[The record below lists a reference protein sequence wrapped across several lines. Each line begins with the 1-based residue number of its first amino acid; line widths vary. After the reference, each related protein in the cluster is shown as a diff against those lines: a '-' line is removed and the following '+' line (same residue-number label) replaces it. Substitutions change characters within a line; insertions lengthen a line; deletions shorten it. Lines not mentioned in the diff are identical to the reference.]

1 MLTRRR
7 VVQGALAALPLAR
20 LRRSL
25 EAADDLRIAVIGLE
39 GRGAVHAAALAAL
52 PGVRVTALCDVDE
65 LVLLREARRMRERG
79 RRPGLHAEYRRVL
92 DRSDVDA
99 VGLATPN
106 HWHALQT
113 IWACQAGKDVYVE
126 SPATHFLSEGAPMV
140 AAAAR
145 HARMVQCGLQWRAS
159 TAIAAAL
166 AWLRAGDLGTPE
178 LVHAMCFEPRA
189 SLGKTRGNQRVADT
203 VDYDRWCGP
212 SPLLPL
218 RRARLHHD
226 WRWVHATGD
235 GELGAVGAHVLDLAR
250 WAAGAEDLPRTVRSV
265 GMRAVHDDDG
275 ETPNAQVVFYGTDP
289 VPILLELRGLPRDAA
304 ARAAANSSAVMDTEL
319 SVRTG
324 VVVRCTGGTLAI
336 PDPAH
341 AIARDPSG
349 AEIRRFEGAGDPF
362 ASWLEACRTRRI
374 ETLVAPLDAAV
385 RSAALTH
392 VGNASHRTG
401 RRTERNA
408 LLAAVAGVP
417 CLATGCERLS
427 AHLAAHGVDVAKP
440 ELVLGAELTL
450 DPGRGAYDGSE
461 RAEALL
467 AGAYRAPYELP
478 AL

>member
-1 MLTRRR
+1 
-7 VVQGALAALPLAR
+7 
-20 LRRSL
+20 
-25 EAADDLRIAVIGLE
+25 
-39 GRGAVHAAALAAL
+39 
-52 PGVRVTALCDVDE
+52 
-65 LVLLREARRMRERG
+65 
-79 RRPGLHAEYRRVL
+79 VL

-99 VGLATPN
+99 VVLATPN

-349 AEIRRFEGAGDPF
+349 AENRRFEGAGDPF
-362 ASWLEACRTRRI
+362 ASWLEAVMLSPGVCSPSPVASAYATFVTRGTRQSTTSSVLIERGRTRSSRARVREGFSALCARI
-374 ETLVAPLDAAV
+374 LRMGRNSRPSP
-385 RSAALTH
+385 R
-392 VGNASHRTG
+392 ASPTG
-401 RRTERNA
+401 
-408 LLAAVAGVP
+408 
-417 CLATGCERLS
+417 
-427 AHLAAHGVDVAKP
+427 
-440 ELVLGAELTL
+440 
-450 DPGRGAYDGSE
+450 
-461 RAEALL
+461 
-467 AGAYRAPYELP
+467 
-478 AL
+478 